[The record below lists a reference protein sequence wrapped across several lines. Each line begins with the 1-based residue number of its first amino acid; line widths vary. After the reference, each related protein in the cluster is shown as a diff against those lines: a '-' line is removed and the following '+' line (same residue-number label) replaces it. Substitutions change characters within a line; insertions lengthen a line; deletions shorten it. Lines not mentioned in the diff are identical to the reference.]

1 MVWLHIL
8 KNCAAK
14 KGTESGVTNPKPDAI
29 ILTFFLVKHFSKC
42 YWYIKSSDLSIH
54 THFAF
59 SNHCICRM
67 PEKEN
72 NLNCIPKVMLA
83 SEQSNKGSG
92 QKCHV
97 GFAL

>member
-29 ILTFFLVKHFSKC
+29 ILTFFLLKRFSKC
-42 YWYIKSSDLSIH
+42 YYYIKSSDLSIH
-54 THFAF
+54 THIHTHFVF
-59 SNHCICRM
+59 SKHCICGI
-67 PEKEN
+67 PEKE

-83 SEQSNKGSG
+83 SE
-92 QKCHV
+92 
-97 GFAL
+97 